1 MKEEYLNDI
10 HDLIVFDSFVKAKDV
25 ISRYDKVMC
34 SISGGADSDVIL
46 DICQKIDKD
55 KKIVYVWFDTG
66 LEYQATKD
74 HLKYLE
80 EKYNITIVREKA
92 PKPIPICCRE
102 YGQPFISKYV
112 SEHIERLQRHNFK
125 WEDKPYEELLAEYPK
140 CKSSLRWWCNEWKEP
155 SDGKVS
161 RFCIARNK
169 YLKEFLIKY
178 PPTFKISSSCCNYT
192 KKTPAK
198 KYKKANKIQL
208 SITGVRKSEGG
219 IRAAAY
225 KNCFSEETNWGVSE
239 YRPIFWYNNENRENY
254 ENAFGVTHS
263 KCYSE
268 YGMTRTGC
276 AGCPFNRKVLQEL
289 SLIEKYEPKLYKA
302 VNKIFGDSYEYTKKY
317 KEFVKSMEEVC

>member
-1 MKEEYLNDI
+1 MEEYLNDI
-10 HDLIVFDSFVKAKDV
+10 HDLIVFDSFVKAKD
-25 ISRYDKVMC
+25 IINRYDKVMC

-80 EKYNITIVREKA
+80 QKYNITIVRQRS

-102 YGQPFISKYV
+102 FGQPFISKYV
-112 SEHIERLQRHNFK
+112 SEHIGRLQRHNFK
-125 WEDKPYEELLAEYPK
+125 WEDRPYEELLAEYPN

-155 SDGKVS
+155 SDGSIS

-254 ENAFGVTHS
+254 EKAFGITHS
-263 KCYSE
+263 NCYSE

-276 AGCPFNRKVLQEL
+276 AGCPYNQKVLEEL
-289 SLIEKYEPKLYKA
+289 AIIEKYEPKLFKA
-302 VNKIFGDSYEYTKKY
+302 VNNIFKDSYEYTKKY
-317 KEFVKSMEEVC
+317 REFVKEMNKLC